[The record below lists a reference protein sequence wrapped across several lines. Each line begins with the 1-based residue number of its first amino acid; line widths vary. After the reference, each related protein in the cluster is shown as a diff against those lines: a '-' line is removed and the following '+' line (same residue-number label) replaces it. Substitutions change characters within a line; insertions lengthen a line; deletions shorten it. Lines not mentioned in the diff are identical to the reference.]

1 MFIKWVSQHPDNK
14 EEKKL
19 DLVPLLLDL
28 ATFHEPY
35 YIFFGDGYR
44 FLDLR
49 ALLLDLR
56 ALLLDLHA
64 LLLDLA
70 LPQAKPLLDR
80 FSKPRL
86 GRNSSD
92 NRG

>member
-1 MFIKWVSQHPDNK
+1 
-14 EEKKL
+14 
-19 DLVPLLLDL
+19 
-28 ATFHEPY
+28 
-35 YIFFGDGYR
+35 
-44 FLDLR
+44 LDLR